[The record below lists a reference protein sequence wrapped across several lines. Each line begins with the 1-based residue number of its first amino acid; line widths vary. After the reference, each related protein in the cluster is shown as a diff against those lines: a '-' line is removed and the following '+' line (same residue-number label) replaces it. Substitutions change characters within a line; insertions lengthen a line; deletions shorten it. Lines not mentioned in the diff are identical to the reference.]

1 VLLTKTMVG
10 RMQAAKTVSE
20 CVEANTL
27 SDFVLRLEA
36 SMTAQGEEARR
47 GKVDRDEARAGAFDV
62 RKVVLRVCASA
73 QDDLTATKEV

>member
-1 VLLTKTMVG
+1 
-10 RMQAAKTVSE
+10 MQAAKTVAE
-20 CVEANTL
+20 YVEANTL

-47 GKVDRDEARAGAFDV
+47 GKVDRDEARAEAFNV

-73 QDDLTATKEV
+73 QDDLTAAKEV